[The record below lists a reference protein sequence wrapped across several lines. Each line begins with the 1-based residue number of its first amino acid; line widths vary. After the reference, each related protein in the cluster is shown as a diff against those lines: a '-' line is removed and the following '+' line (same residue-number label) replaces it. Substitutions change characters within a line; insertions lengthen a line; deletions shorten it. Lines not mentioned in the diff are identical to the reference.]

1 MDWVVIFN
9 FLSTPEIY
17 SEWGQIRACLLHY
30 SDASSE
36 PKICL
41 QYISFVKKV
50 LTPGFITY
58 WDENNGVYNSF
69 SVFHNRT
76 QIFTMSQ
83 EFWQIVFARALLN
96 CIRRWGRFAHARN
109 RDHATLI
116 VYKSIPSTPTHVRY
130 LVGTIIPPP
139 TTHHLSMLFGGR
151 FSVGVFAWWAGNELC
166 WT

>member
-1 MDWVVIFN
+1 M
-9 FLSTPEIY
+9 Y

-166 WT
+166 RT